1 MFKLNEVFTLIRTSL
16 FTFYLLLFYIFADS
30 QTKAEC
36 TMDHL
41 VFFKEN
47 HSFKEV
53 MDQIRLSNTRPYT
66 TYFPVKFEQIAKVL
80 QKSNDLVLFYFAE
93 DLTDIDRIR
102 IKNLSADYHG
112 IKICLLAHEQFAL
125 SAWKLQVFHFE
136 EYPVSAS
143 KISTAY
149 KKYVHLNGGEA
160 KELVIKEDG
169 STVKIPFSTI
179 NFLMAAGNY
188 TMIHQKNDK
197 IIVQTKQLGTY
208 EYLCEKD
215 MNFNRVHR
223 SLIINF
229 GNVKTIGNKQV
240 QFYNTS
246 KPLSLSEAL
255 EAKLKREILGK

>member
-1 MFKLNEVFTLIRTSL
+1 LFKNECDL
-16 FTFYLLLFYIFADS
+16 FSVYLHLFYIFAVS
-30 QTKAEC
+30 HTKAKY

-47 HSFKEV
+47 QSFKEII
-53 MDQIRLSNTRPYT
+53 DQIRLSYTRPYT

-93 DLTDIDRIR
+93 DLTDMDRIR
-102 IKNLSADYHG
+102 IKNLSVDHPG

-143 KISTAY
+143 KIATAY
-149 KKYVHLNGGEA
+149 KKYVQLNGGEA

-169 STVKIPFSTI
+169 ATVKIPFSAI
-179 NFLMAAGNY
+179 NYLMAAGNY

-197 IIVQTKQLGTY
+197 TIVQTKQLGTY

-215 MNFNRVHR
+215 VNFNRVHR
-223 SLIINF
+223 SLIVNL
-229 GNVKTIGNKQV
+229 GNVNSIGNKQV
-240 QFYNTS
+240 QFYNTT
-246 KPLSLSEAL
+246 KPLQLSEPL

>member
-1 MFKLNEVFTLIRTSL
+1 
-16 FTFYLLLFYIFADS
+16 
-30 QTKAEC
+30 
-36 TMDHL
+36 MDHL

-47 HSFKEV
+47 QSFKEII
-53 MDQIRLSNTRPYT
+53 DQIRLSYTRPYT

-93 DLTDIDRIR
+93 DLTDLDRIR
-102 IKNLSADYHG
+102 IKNLSVDHPR

-143 KISTAY
+143 KIATAY
-149 KKYVHLNGGEA
+149 KKYVQFQGGEA

-169 STVKIPFSTI
+169 TTLKIPFSAI
-179 NFLMAAGNY
+179 NYLMAAGNY

-197 IIVQTKQLGTY
+197 TIVQTKQLGTY

-223 SLIINF
+223 SLIVNL
-229 GNVKTIGNKQV
+229 GNVNSIGNKQV
-240 QFYNTS
+240 HFYNTT
-246 KPLSLSEAL
+246 KQLQLSEAL

>member
-1 MFKLNEVFTLIRTSL
+1 M
-16 FTFYLLLFYIFADS
+16 LLFYIFAVS
-30 QTKAEC
+30 QPKAKS

-47 HSFKEV
+47 QSFKEII
-53 MDQIRLSNTRPYT
+53 DQIRLSYTRPYT

-93 DLTDIDRIR
+93 DLTDMDRIR
-102 IKNLSADYHG
+102 IKNLSADHPG
-112 IKICLLAHEQFAL
+112 IKICLLAQEQFAL

-143 KISTAY
+143 KIATAY
-149 KKYVHLNGGEA
+149 KKYLQLNGGEA

-169 STVKIPFSTI
+169 ATVKIPFSSI

-197 IIVQTKQLGTY
+197 TIVQTKQLGTY

-223 SLIINF
+223 SLIVNL
-229 GNVKTIGNKQV
+229 GNVNSIGNKQV
-240 QFYNTS
+240 HFYNTT
-246 KPLSLSEAL
+246 KPLQLSEAL